1 MRLQVRNMES
11 DRCINKVKSELEKLG
26 LNYIKVE
33 LGEVELEDNISSE
46 KIKLIDDAL
55 RNAGLEIFDNR
66 DKRLITKIKVA
77 VCQYINLS
85 EDIDKQNFSDF
96 IREKVNYDYTSLSY
110 LFSDKE
116 GMTIEKYYIQQR
128 IELAKELLADQ
139 KLTVSEISM
148 KLQYSSVGHLSNQFK
163 KITGLN
169 PSCYRRLWYCNQ
181 QSS

>member
-11 DRCINKVKSELEKLG
+11 DRCIKKVKNELEKLG
-26 LNYIKVE
+26 LNYIRVE
-33 LGEVELEDNISSE
+33 LGEVELDDNVTSE

-55 RNAGLEIFDNR
+55 RDAGLEIFDNR
-66 DKRLITKIKVA
+66 DKKLIKKIKAA

-85 EDIDKQNFSDF
+85 EDIDKLNFSDF
-96 IREKVNYDYTSLSY
+96 IRNKVNYDYTSLSY
-110 LFSDKE
+110 LFSEKE
-116 GMTIEKYYIQQR
+116 GITIEKYYIQQR
-128 IELAKELLADQ
+128 IELAKELLANH

-169 PSCYRRLWYCNQ
+169 PSCYRRLWYSNQ